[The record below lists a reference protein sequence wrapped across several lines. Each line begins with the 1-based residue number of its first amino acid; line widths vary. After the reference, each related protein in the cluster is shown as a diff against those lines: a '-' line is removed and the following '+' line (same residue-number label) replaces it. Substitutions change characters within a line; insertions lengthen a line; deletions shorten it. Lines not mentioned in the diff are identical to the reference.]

1 MKKKL
6 LLLILSVVLCLPTF
20 AESMC
25 VNLKNGETV
34 SFDLEDIKD
43 VTICENIPVVDES
56 ETPLKFK
63 ILSDSTLGVIRDDSY
78 KELNSVSVPAKVR
91 IDGKVYDVTAIGN
104 SAFLGCGG
112 LTNIEIPN
120 NITAIDDYAFYEC
133 TGLTS
138 INIPESV
145 TSIGK
150 DAFWRCSS
158 LTNIEIPNSVT
169 SIGEKGF
176 YECKGLDIVID
187 NSKNNVKVGYDA
199 FKRCKS
205 VTWLKDVVDAS
216 DTPLKFKITSN
227 STVEVMYDGY
237 YRDLDSIFIPAK
249 VRIDGK
255 VYDVTSIGN
264 GAFYECTGLTSIHI
278 SNSVTSIITAA
289 FSFCS
294 GLTSIHIP
302 NSVTSIGDRV
312 FYECT
317 GLTNINIPNSVT
329 DIGNG
334 AFGGCSSLTNINIPE
349 SVTSV
354 GQIAFMDCPD
364 LDIVIDNSEDNV
376 EVGRNAFLGCK
387 SVTWSKE

>member
-6 LLLILSVVLCLPTF
+6 LLLVLSVVLCLPTF

-34 SFDLEDIKD
+34 SFDLKDIKD

-78 KELNSVSVPAKVR
+78 KELNSVSV
-91 IDGKVYDVTAIGN
+91 
-104 SAFLGCGG
+104 
-112 LTNIEIPN
+112 
-120 NITAIDDYAFYEC
+120 
-133 TGLTS
+133 
-138 INIPESV
+138 
-145 TSIGK
+145 
-150 DAFWRCSS
+150 
-158 LTNIEIPNSVT
+158 
-169 SIGEKGF
+169 
-176 YECKGLDIVID
+176 
-187 NSKNNVKVGYDA
+187 
-199 FKRCKS
+199 
-205 VTWLKDVVDAS
+205 
-216 DTPLKFKITSN
+216 
-227 STVEVMYDGY
+227 
-237 YRDLDSIFIPAK
+237 PAK

-334 AFGGCSSLTNINIPE
+334 AFGGCSSLTNINIPN